1 MMHPLMGSLAD
12 LETEALLKQMNGLY
26 PKLAFA
32 RRTGN
37 GAMINQINMVIA
49 EHQNEYS
56 NRIAAEVQKAKENP
70 IFKDSLDIG

>member
-1 MMHPLMGSLAD
+1 MGNLAD
-12 LETEALLKQMNGLY
+12 IETDALLKQMNSLY

-37 GAMINQINMVIA
+37 AAMINQINMVIA
-49 EHQNEYS
+49 EHQTEYS
-56 NRIAAEVQKAKENP
+56 KRIVKEVQQAKDNP

>member
-1 MMHPLMGSLAD
+1 MHPLMGNLAD
-12 LETEALLKQMNGLY
+12 IETDALLKQMNSLY

-37 GAMINQINMVIA
+37 AAMINQINMVIA
-49 EHQNEYS
+49 EHQTEYS
-56 NRIAAEVQKAKENP
+56 KRIVKEVQQAKDNP